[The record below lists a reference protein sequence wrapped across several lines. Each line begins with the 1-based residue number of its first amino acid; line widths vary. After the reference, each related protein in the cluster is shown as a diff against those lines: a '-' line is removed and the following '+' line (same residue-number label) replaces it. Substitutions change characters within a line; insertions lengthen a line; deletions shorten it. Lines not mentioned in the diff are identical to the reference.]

1 MAIEKQINIV
11 VKENGI
17 EAINK
22 KIGDLSKNF
31 DDASE
36 NIKGIKK
43 STETAQKGVK
53 SLSDGFKGM
62 GLAIKAI
69 GIGLIIE
76 AFNLMKSILGQNQ
89 VVVDLFSTSIGAL
102 SIAINDLTGFVLKN
116 FPIIS
121 NLFKDV
127 FENPTKYLKKF
138 GDLIKENLIERFN
151 SFLDTIG
158 YLGDALKKVFEG
170 DFAGAMDSVKQAGK
184 ESIDV
189 LTGVNN
195 TVDRTGKAVTDAA
208 NAIADYTVNTFKAS
222 AANIKLQNSAL
233 LAAAQQ
239 AKLVEQYDREAE
251 SLRQIRDNDLLSIA
265 DRIIAND
272 KLATV
277 LAKQQKAM
285 LEQANLQVLAASRT
299 LAMNKTIENQVALI
313 NAEANAEGVLAQI
326 KGLKSEQLAN
336 ENSLS
341 KENIALGQSK
351 LENLNNLEIQQKKFN
366 ESLQTDELKKLENQR
381 ANLEEEKRIELER
394 LQLKIDASV
403 KGTQARVDAENEYAI
418 KSQEINNAL
427 TTNQIETN
435 KAKIASEQAVA
446 DQRQAVQE
454 AGLNAA
460 TSAVGLLSSL
470 AGKNKAIQK
479 AAVIAE
485 SAVGIGKMIIA
496 NNTANIGAL
505 ATPQAIASSGASAAP
520 VIAFNNIST
529 GIGIAASLLATKK
542 ALTSLGGGGG
552 GGGAEGAKGGGGPPP
567 PSFNLVA
574 GTGSNQIAEGIA
586 GQRQP
591 LQAYVVSGA
600 VTNAQQMQR
609 NIVEGASL

>member
-11 VKENGI
+11 VKEDGI

-22 KIGDLSKNF
+22 KIGNLSKNF

-43 STETAQKGVK
+43 STETAEKGVK
-53 SLSDGFKGM
+53 SLSNGFKGM
-62 GLAIKAI
+62 GLAIKAV

-102 SIAINDLTGFVLKN
+102 SIAINDLTSFVLKN

-121 NLFKDV
+121 DLFKDV

-158 YLGDALKKVFEG
+158 YLSSALKKVFEG

-195 TVDRTGKAVTDAA
+195 TVDRTGKAVTEAA
-208 NAIADYTVNTFKAS
+208 NAIADYAVNTFKAS
-222 AANIKLQNSAL
+222 EANIKLQNSAL

-239 AKLVEQYDREAE
+239 ARIVEQYNIQAE
-251 SLRQIRDNDLLSIA
+251 KLRQIRDNDLLSIT
-265 DRIIAND
+265 DRIKAND
-272 KLATV
+272 ELASV
-277 LAKQQKAM
+277 LEKQQKAM
-285 LEQANLQVLAASRT
+285 LEQANLQVSAASRT
-299 LAMNKTIENQVALI
+299 VAMNKTIENQVALI
-313 NAEANAEGVLAQI
+313 NALANKEGVLNEI
-326 KGLKSEQLAN
+326 EGLRSEN
-336 ENSLS
+336 ISNGISLQ
-341 KENIALGQSK
+341 KEKIALGASEI
-351 LENLNNLEIQQKKFN
+351 ENLNNLEIQQKKFN
-366 ESLQTDELKKLENQR
+366 ESLQIDELKKLENQR
-381 ANLEEEKRIELER
+381 ANLEAEKIIELER
-394 LQLKIDASV
+394 LQLKIDSAV
-403 KGTQARVDAENEYAI
+403 AGTQAKIDAENEYAI
-418 KSQEINNAL
+418 KSQEITNAL
-427 TTNQIETN
+427 TTNQIETD
-435 KAKIASEQAVA
+435 KAKIASEQAVS
-446 DQRQAVQE
+446 DQRIAVQE

-460 TSAVGLLSSL
+460 SSAVGLLSSL

-552 GGGAEGAKGGGGPPP
+552 GGGAEGTRGGGAPPP

-574 GTGSNQIAEGIA
+574 GTGSNQIAEGLA

-609 NIVEGASL
+609 NIVEDASL

>member
-11 VKENGI
+11 VKEDGI

-22 KIGDLSKNF
+22 KIGNLSKNF

-43 STETAQKGVK
+43 STETAEKGVK
-53 SLSDGFKGM
+53 SLSNGFKGM
-62 GLAIKAI
+62 GLAIKAV

-76 AFNLMKSILGQNQ
+76 AFNLFKEILGKNQ
-89 VVVDLFSTSIGAL
+89 AIVDLFSTSIGAL
-102 SIAINDLTGFVLKN
+102 SIAINDLTGFVVKN

-127 FENPTKYLKKF
+127 FENPIKYLKKF

-158 YLGDALKKVFEG
+158 YLGSALKKVFEG

-208 NAIADYTVNTFKAS
+208 NAIADYAVNTFKAS
-222 AANIKLQNSAL
+222 EANIKLQNSAL

-239 AKLVEQYDREAE
+239 ARLVEQYDRQAE
-251 SLRQIRDNDLLSIA
+251 QLRQIRDNDLLSIA
-265 DRIIAND
+265 DRIKAND
-272 KLATV
+272 ELATV

-285 LEQANLQVLAASRT
+285 LEQANLQVSAASRT
-299 LAMNKTIENQVALI
+299 LTMNKTIENQVALT
-313 NAEANAEGVLAQI
+313 NALANKEGVLAQI
-326 KGLKSEQLAN
+326 EGLRSEQIAN
-336 ENSLS
+336 SISLQ
-341 KENIALGQSK
+341 KEKIALGASEI
-351 LENLNNLEIQQKKFN
+351 ENLNNLEIQQKKFN

-381 ANLEEEKRIELER
+381 ANLEAEKIIELER
-394 LQLKIDASV
+394 LQLKIDSAV
-403 KGTQARVDAENEYAI
+403 AGTQAKIDAENEYAI
-418 KSQEINNAL
+418 KSQEITNAL
-427 TTNQIETN
+427 TTNQIETD
-435 KAKIASEQAVA
+435 KAKIASEQAVS
-446 DQRQAVQE
+446 DQRIAVQE

-460 TSAVGLLSSL
+460 SSAVGLLSSL

-552 GGGAEGAKGGGGPPP
+552 GGGAEGTRGGGAPPP

-574 GTGSNQIAEGIA
+574 GTGSNQIAEGLA

-609 NIVEGASL
+609 NIVEDASL